1 MKICFQFSKVEE
13 EYLLTKKFSK
23 LEIKKLTD
31 GFDIESK
38 SEIKLYFDELN
49 KLIGAY

>member
-23 LEIKKLTD
+23 LEIKNLLMD
-31 GFDIESK
+31 SI
-38 SEIKLYFDELN
+38 
-49 KLIGAY
+49 